1 MEQDWIK
8 QGTAEDA
15 FAARPEYSLL
25 PERLN
30 GHFRITD
37 IQTRSDTVLTGYLE
51 CCGDRAFE
59 VFYDAK
65 LKRSLMSEYSLYATE
80 RGFAFLAR
88 CARCGG
94 EIRMLNCRREEEISS
109 EIPQRLSCPKCG
121 KNEFALKVSLE
132 YPTDAVEQA
141 EENERGEAF
150 GWIWVAATCC
160 ACGKELKHL
169 AVLEND

>member
-37 IQTRSDTVLTGYLE
+37 VKTRSDTVLTGYLE

-59 VFYDAK
+59 LFYDAK
-65 LKRSLMSEYSLYATE
+65 LKRSLIGEYSLYATS

-94 EIRMLNCRREEEISS
+94 EIRLLNCRREEEILS
-109 EIPQRLSCPKCG
+109 EIPQRLACPKCG

-132 YPTDAVEQA
+132 YPTDTAEQA
-141 EENERGEAF
+141 EEKNTEKRSAGSGYGF
-150 GWIWVAATCC
+150 LLYLR
-160 ACGKELKHL
+160 KELKHL
-169 AVLEND
+169 VVLEND